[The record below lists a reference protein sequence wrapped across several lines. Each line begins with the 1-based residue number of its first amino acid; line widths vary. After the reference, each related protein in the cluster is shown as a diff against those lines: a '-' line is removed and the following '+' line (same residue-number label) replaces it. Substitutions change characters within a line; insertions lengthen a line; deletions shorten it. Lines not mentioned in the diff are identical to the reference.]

1 MWWTKWK
8 SKYRTRTEMPS
19 RDRPKRHSVKAL
31 TKSEKAERDAKLN
44 AEREK
49 ARRASHAAAATKK
62 RTVKV
67 TVDDLSDRFSKMKI
81 HDGGRRYRATR
92 RKDRRRRRYT
102 RKA

>member
-1 MWWTKWK
+1 MKWK
-8 SKYRTRTEMPS
+8 SKYSIMPS
-19 RDRPKRHSVKAL
+19 HDRPKRHSVKAL

-49 ARRASHAAAATKK
+49 SRRASHAAAATKK
-62 RTVKV
+62 RTAKAS
-67 TVDDLSDRFSKMKI
+67 VDSMTDEFAKMKI

-92 RKDRRRRRYT
+92 RKDRRRRRHT